1 MAKHSLKILRCKHR
15 KIFKVGLTFFL
26 TLRMKGLIVSQVFL
40 ANIFHINVSQNSA
53 ADLCMQCTR
62 NEIFY

>member
-53 ADLCMQCTR
+53 ADL
-62 NEIFY
+62 

>member
-15 KIFKVGLTFFL
+15 KIFKGLTFFL
-26 TLRMKGLIVSQVFL
+26 TLHMKGLIVSQVFL
-40 ANIFHINVSQNSA
+40 ANIFHINVSQNST

>member
-1 MAKHSLKILRCKHR
+1 MAKHSLKILRCKYR

-26 TLRMKGLIVSQVFL
+26 TLRMKALIVSQVFL